1 MTLPLSMSVGGMPTL
16 NRTREGAKLGFT
28 DGPITCV
35 KTGLTLY
42 GGHSAQGMLQAH
54 AAAQS
59 GLHSSITTVSKRGRP
74 EAPGP
79 AAAFIEAM
87 AGETVHFMAKCD
99 IEDPMQVECL
109 QNWAPPPSVPEEALA
124 LPYNDSSPLG
134 LVDDAIWN
142 VRKKLDMWSPN
153 TIRFVIG
160 SIQDMLQ
167 KVNEQMVESRLE
179 LETTQNAAENRQY
192 IAQLEQRGYDLRSLI
207 DEMTRKAGA

>member
-109 QNWAPPPSVPEEALA
+109 QNWAPPPSVPE
-124 LPYNDSSPLG
+124 
-134 LVDDAIWN
+134 
-142 VRKKLDMWSPN
+142 
-153 TIRFVIG
+153 
-160 SIQDMLQ
+160 DMLQ